1 VRISSIVITLLA
13 LLLGSGCDSRR
24 VREISPVAV
33 EMDWQRPD
41 FSTLRSAIELCNRAL
56 LDNWAHIDL
65 CAARR
70 HEVQV
75 AVDATGLCSS
85 SNAELVVCKK
95 LVRDTSDQLE
105 NLMAS
110 ANLVQSNFKKS
121 MRIRAYTWID
131 NEWLLAHW
139 AWRDRQQVIRNDLAG
154 TLSAV
159 LVFSFLTS
167 AITFFGINVWQY
179 RARLEMLAAKSL
191 LRAKKNSEVSDLWT
205 ENQHERRWLVVLH
218 RRIADHGIG
227 HFEFDPAQYFESEP
241 HSSSAPESTPAKM
254 TLSRLGEAIGGRTVN
269 SAKSS
274 DSSESPPMAI
284 SIWEGSSG
292 QHERDKKPVQME
304 VTHRPTGIRLVIT
317 SIVDSRNEGWRF
329 EAYLGDIARRLPF
342 PRPPTL
348 SSKKGEADWL
358 LHLSF
363 AEIPWSRS
371 DTAITAGRA
380 FLLRAMSA
388 KEILS
393 SDGAAVPDCW
403 IPYPY
408 MVSRC
413 LDRPRESDAHLDLS
427 GRPSHS

>member
-1 VRISSIVITLLA
+1 MRIPCIVITLLA
-13 LLLGSGCDSRR
+13 LLLGSGCNSRR
-24 VREISPVAV
+24 DREISPVAV
-33 EMDWQRPD
+33 GMDWQRPD
-41 FSTLRSAIELCNRAL
+41 FSTLRKAIELCSKTL
-56 LDNWAHIDL
+56 LDNWALIDL

-70 HEVQV
+70 QEVQV
-75 AVDATGLCSS
+75 AVNATSLCSNL
-85 SNAELVVCKK
+85 NAELVVCKK
-95 LVRDTSDQLE
+95 IVRDMSAQFE
-105 NLMAS
+105 NLIAS
-110 ANLVQSNFKKS
+110 ANLVRSDFKKS
-121 MRIRAYTWID
+121 IRIRAYTWID
-131 NEWLLAHW
+131 NDWLLAHW
-139 AWRDRQQVIRNDLAG
+139 TWRDRLQILRNDFAG

-159 LVFSFLTS
+159 LVFSILTS
-167 AITFFGINVWQY
+167 TITFFGINVWQY
-179 RARLEMLAAKSL
+179 RSRLELLAAKSL
-191 LRAKKNSEVSDLWT
+191 LRAKNHSEVSDLWT

-227 HFEFDPAQYFESEP
+227 FFEFDPAQYFESEP
-241 HSSSAPESTPAKM
+241 HVSSAPESTSANM

-269 SAKSS
+269 SASSLDVS
-274 DSSESPPMAI
+274 DSTPMAL

-304 VTHRPTGIRLVIT
+304 VTHRPTGIRLIIT

-329 EAYLGDIARRLPF
+329 EAYLGDIEKRLPF

-348 SSKKGEADWL
+348 SSKNGEADWL

-363 AEIPWSRS
+363 AEIPWNRS

-380 FLLRAMSA
+380 FLLRAMRA

-403 IPYPY
+403 LPYPD

-427 GRPSHS
+427 GKPSHR